1 MSNSIEIFKIENKQD
16 ILKMQKILL
25 KKKEETEKQ
34 YIALELAENM
44 IDAGEHGEI
53 CINGVQ
59 VINKVYKKTKI
70 VEVKEIINKAKF
82 FKQNNLTGKI
92 NYDKKNPEN
101 NLGGRGI
108 LSILHSGWD
117 IEINEEANGFSI
129 TATRPTA
136 ALSV

>member
-1 MSNSIEIFKIENKQD
+1 MSNSIEIFKIESKQD

-82 FKQNNLTGKI
+82 FKRNNLTGKI

-117 IEINEEANGFSI
+117 IEINEEENGFSI